1 MVSSMGLSKNGWFTY
16 LLHRSSSRF
25 RSISGGYDW
34 AGAADAL
41 RPLGEAGRDGDGA
54 PISTSTKYVS

>member
-1 MVSSMGLSKNGWFTY
+1 MMVSFLGLSKTGWFTY
-16 LLHRSSSRF
+16 LRSIEAVRF

-54 PISTSTKYVS
+54 PISTSVTLI